1 MEKEQEKEFGGD
13 NSREPRQSLPV
24 PTDLPA
30 LAHLRSE
37 TVSDS
42 FPVPAAPAHTEHVV
56 GSSVTICWVNAWMEK
71 EKASRLVDY
80 RDMNLVQLLTKK
92 IRLGHQETRLAR
104 SLEWT
109 LLSDTSE
116 KDCFLQLW
124 GQSPP
129 LLPSLPYA
137 VSSHSQQGA
146 GREIGH
152 LLSLSSSK
160 AWSPL
165 NIGAPRQLAP
175 APLCFSPLS
184 PGNVSTLKA
193 SRYSPLLTT
202 VVPAQTHTA
211 SSPLDKCPVA
221 TGIYKVSFCVH
232 APLRTLP

>member
-1 MEKEQEKEFGGD
+1 
-13 NSREPRQSLPV
+13 
-24 PTDLPA
+24 
-30 LAHLRSE
+30 
-37 TVSDS
+37 
-42 FPVPAAPAHTEHVV
+42 
-56 GSSVTICWVNAWMEK
+56 MEK

-104 SLEWT
+104 SLEWA

-193 SRYSPLLTT
+193 SRYSPPPDHCGACSDPHGQQPTGQMPGGHWHLQSIFLCTCSSSYSALMKSITLASGSSSLLSPYYTT
-202 VVPAQTHTA
+202 TQIRFLVQ
-211 SSPLDKCPVA
+211 SLWCC
-221 TGIYKVSFCVH
+221 Y
-232 APLRTLP
+232 